1 MIRNGSEGSLNL
13 YFKGLLISSYPLS
26 KKKTFERYFY
36 QGEYIIRKSKH
47 IPIKLQIKTYLKY
60 CNMILNRKKKKQPI
74 YASDHIM
81 FMNCLFALMRLR
93 IIDDDELNGYLIMKK
108 KK

>member
-13 YFKGLLISSYPLS
+13 YFKGLLISSYPLT

-36 QGEYIIRKSKH
+36 QGEYLIRKSKH

-60 CNMILNRKKKKQPI
+60 CNMILNRKKNKQPI

-81 FMNCLFALMRLR
+81 FMNSLFALMRLR
-93 IIDDDELNGYLIMKK
+93 IIDDDESNGYLIMKK